1 MAQGNLSRG
10 IFSFLYGVQMTFT
23 GNNGQAHTVFETGYT
38 LDLSGGNPTIRP
50 TTPEDTAFFMSLLSP
65 GGGTGTNGGTQPP
78 GSNGFQQANYF
89 EGTYD
94 ETINEATATQIQAEI
109 DRQIEN
115 VFNNPPPN
123 NNTNTDSDTTT
134 DNNPPPQTQQ
144 ASFGYAGGVY
154 TQFSG
159 SYDGPAYVSGDYDQN
174 DPAGTLSNLSPT
186 EVGLFFDSS
195 MQSFKGADFTL
206 YFEGGTQGAGGA
218 EVTFVPT
225 EIPEELQNVGLF
237 AGIAGA
243 GIPNSITIFNNTTGD
258 PPQFSGDPATLISG
272 GVVLVGTTGA
282 GEALCET
289 CGFLNWGAW
298 ASVSDLNFQENAEA
312 SPENVRTVG
321 QWVTGDVINDVV
333 GALPPSGSAYYAGN
347 TIASVAALQDDA
359 WKTYVATGKVN
370 MDWNFGDR
378 KGTFRIRDFDTA
390 NKQGGYNFTAP
401 IAMPGSPQSPTGQP
415 NKFTGNFNGAESIS
429 GGVTGSF
436 VKGPGHVAGRTP
448 AGTIGNWYGKN
459 ATYRAGGIFGAG
471 LATKPN

>member
-1 MAQGNLSRG
+1 MC
-10 IFSFLYGVQMTFT
+10 
-23 GNNGQAHTVFETGYT
+23 
-38 LDLSGGNPTIRP
+38 IR
-50 TTPEDTAFFMSLLSP
+50 
-65 GGGTGTNGGTQPP
+65 
-78 GSNGFQQANYF
+78 
-89 EGTYD
+89 
-94 ETINEATATQIQAEI
+94 
-109 DRQIEN
+109 DR
-115 VFNNPPPN
+115 
-123 NNTNTDSDTTT
+123 
-134 DNNPPPQTQQ
+134 PQTQQ

-321 QWVTGDVINDVV
+321 QWGTGDVINDVV

-401 IAMPGSPQSPTGQP
+401 IAM
-415 NKFTGNFNGAESIS
+415 
-429 GGVTGSF
+429 
-436 VKGPGHVAGRTP
+436 
-448 AGTIGNWYGKN
+448 
-459 ATYRAGGIFGAG
+459 
-471 LATKPN
+471 